1 MCVQKAAV
9 FGYIA
14 ACNHIFS
21 VLKLTC
27 HNFMATKKGLITV
40 AKKNSALPIVLLIA
54 LVLLGG
60 AGYYFYS
67 QGALPNVIP
76 NEAADI
82 TADMPGDEATIQDEE
97 PSEDISEEAETLYD
111 TDAERTGSTDEAVVI
126 TEDGAD
132 TIDVEVALSERGI
145 GNPNAPIVIKEFAS
159 LTCGH
164 CGDFHRNVYKELKET
179 YIDTGE
185 VYLIMVDFPLNGPA
199 VHGSMVARCLPK
211 SRYAGFLQL
220 LFENQD
226 KWAYD
231 ANYLNYLRQ
240 NAALAGLGGE
250 AFEACI
256 NNEELRDGI
265 MGARAEAQ
273 QQYSI
278 NSTPSFVVN
287 EGEAFSGTRDFAY
300 FKEIIDAELAGTQ
313 E

>member
-1 MCVQKAAV
+1 M
-9 FGYIA
+9 
-14 ACNHIFS
+14 
-21 VLKLTC
+21 
-27 HNFMATKKGLITV
+27 

-54 LVLLGG
+54 LVILGG

-67 QGALPNVIP
+67 QGALPNTIP
-76 NEAADI
+76 NEGADI
-82 TADMPGDEATIQDEE
+82 TADMPGDQATMQDEAVA
-97 PSEDISEEAETLYD
+97 EDISED
-111 TDAERTGSTDEAVVI
+111 TDTLGDTNTEGTETVESEVNAGVV
-126 TEDGAD
+126 TEKGAN
-132 TIDVEVALSERGI
+132 TIDVEAALSERGI
-145 GNPNAPIVIKEFAS
+145 GNPDAPVVIKEFAS

-199 VHGSMVARCLPK
+199 VHGSMVARCLPEA
-211 SRYAGFLQL
+211 RYAGFMQL

-240 NAALAGLGGE
+240 NAALAGLGSE
-250 AFEACI
+250 AFNACI

-265 MGARAEAQ
+265 MEARAEAQ

-287 EGEAFSGTRDFAY
+287 EGAAFSGTRDFAY
-300 FKEIIDAELAGTQ
+300 FKGIIDAELAETQ

>member
-1 MCVQKAAV
+1 
-9 FGYIA
+9 
-14 ACNHIFS
+14 
-21 VLKLTC
+21 
-27 HNFMATKKGLITV
+27 V

-54 LVLLGG
+54 LILLGG

-67 QGALPNVIP
+67 QGALPNTIP

-82 TADMPGDEATIQDEE
+82 TTDMPGDEAAMQDEDA
-97 PSEDISEEAETLYD
+97 SEDISEEAETLYD
-111 TDAERTGSTDEAVVI
+111 ADAESTESEDDAVVSA
-126 TEDGAD
+126 EEGPEAL
-132 TIDVEVALSERGI
+132 DVEAALSERGI
-145 GNPNAPIVIKEFAS
+145 GNVDAPVVIKEFAS

-211 SRYAGFLQL
+211 SRYAGFMQL

-250 AFEACI
+250 AFNACI
-256 NNEELRDGI
+256 NSEELRDGI
-265 MGARAEAQ
+265 MEARAEAQ

-300 FKEIIDAELAGTQ
+300 FKDIIDAELAETQ